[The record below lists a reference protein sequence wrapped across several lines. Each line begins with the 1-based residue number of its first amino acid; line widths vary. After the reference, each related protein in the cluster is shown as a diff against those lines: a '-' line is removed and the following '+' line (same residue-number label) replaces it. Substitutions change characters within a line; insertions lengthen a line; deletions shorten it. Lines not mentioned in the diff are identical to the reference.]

1 MRGGAYTRRVRTS
14 LAIVVLLSL
23 CLPAASQAQSPP
35 FAGDGVRAT
44 GDYLA
49 KMDAD
54 HDGRVSLDEY
64 QAWMSYAFDAMDR
77 DGNAVLSVEEL
88 PGNRGKPISRAEHL
102 TRLAQRF
109 RKQDANKD
117 GHLSA
122 KELAAPPQ

>member
-1 MRGGAYTRRVRTS
+1 MHGGAYTRRVRTR
-14 LAIVVLLSL
+14 LAIVALLIVF
-23 CLPAASQAQSPP
+23 LPASAQAQ
-35 FAGDGVRAT
+35 VRAT

-88 PGNRGKPISRAEHL
+88 PGNRGKPIARAEHL

-117 GHLSA
+117 GSLSA